1 MIRNIAAVEATHRL
15 RASGPV
21 LCRECGRPMVPDP
34 ASRALQCPIHGV
46 LVAQIIPHPL
56 WEGEIVEVLH
66 RSQAQNA
73 RYVVRFP
80 SHQRRTV
87 WFGDLRV
94 VAMRPLV

>member
-21 LCRECGRPMVPDP
+21 SCRECGRPMVPDH
-34 ASRALQCPIHGV
+34 ASRALQCPMHGV
-46 LVAQIIPHPL
+46 LVAQIIRHPL

-80 SHQRRTV
+80 GHQRRTV

-94 VAMRPLV
+94 VAMRPLN

>member
-15 RASGPV
+15 PASGPV
-21 LCRECGRPMVPDP
+21 LCSECRRPMVLDP
-34 ASRALQCPIHGV
+34 ASRALQCPMHGV
-46 LVAQIIPHPL
+46 LVAQIIRHHL

-66 RSQAQNA
+66 RSQAEQA

-80 SHQRRTV
+80 GHQRRTL

-94 VAMRPLV
+94 VAMRSLS

>member
-1 MIRNIAAVEATHRL
+1 
-15 RASGPV
+15 
-21 LCRECGRPMVPDP
+21 
-34 ASRALQCPIHGV
+34 
-46 LVAQIIPHPL
+46 
-56 WEGEIVEVLH
+56 VEVLH